1 MSAFQE
7 TTAAA
12 GRLSGVTNQRPVTA
26 HNSLLGMFFGFS
38 PAGDTAGP
46 TGARRRRRRS
56 CRPAGDNAMK
66 VVIVGAGF
74 GGLETATCLSET
86 LA

>member
-38 PAGDTAGP
+38 GP
-46 TGARRRRRRS
+46 TPKPEACLLRFS
-56 CRPAGDNAMK
+56 AG
-66 VVIVGAGF
+66 
-74 GGLETATCLSET
+74 LSSP
-86 LA
+86 